1 MDILQ
6 QKEPKLDTRK
16 FEVEPKEK
24 LFDQSGSATRMATLS
39 GIDSAALG
47 VRQCHMSKDA

>member
-1 MDILQ
+1 MIMDILQ

-39 GIDSAALG
+39 GIDSAA
-47 VRQCHMSKDA
+47 